1 MKKLSQII
9 EGRPKSV
16 TNDIDVTDKNREKWN
31 TFLKREKLSKDFWTL
46 SELLVKN
53 NVTTAK
59 DWDDLR
65 YGNPSDQR
73 AVANKLGIDIK
84 DLAEIADLIKS
95 LGGELNAIP
104 MSISDAARESIMKNP
119 SLLDDLLVDRQSNKG
134 VQAMI
139 KQYTPMIKKMVFKYA
154 KCTPLDKAEL
164 LSICKIAL
172 LDATRKYMRGDKET
186 NMQFTGFVQYVMFQA
201 IQNEL
206 HENGYTIRFPQSEQ
220 ERLMKAG
227 SLNTIFSYDSVGH
240 YSDDDYAPDK
250 LGFLGT
256 ADEKTQNLEDPD
268 KFKMLMKLIE
278 DTFGSQKAEV
288 YFMYFGINGYKKMQG
303 KDIAKKIGKSPA
315 MIVKICKEITEWLKS
330 QAGHGKVGEL
340 IDYLNDVYTEGL
352 MTNHYYTT
360 KDIFYD
366 TLVND
371 DIYLTLQEAVNSLTI
386 SDEMIDSALS
396 KLDIESANF
405 IYKVLEKGYSYLD
418 SNFRRNKEAVI
429 DFLYELYPN
438 KNLSKASDVELL
450 DLMNAVLANK

>member
-1 MKKLSQII
+1 MKS
-9 EGRPKSV
+9 GSV
-16 TNDIDVTDKNREKWN
+16 N
-31 TFLKREKLSKDFWTL
+31 TT
-46 SELLVKN
+46 
-53 NVTTAK
+53 
-59 DWDDLR
+59 
-65 YGNPSDQR
+65 
-73 AVANKLGIDIK
+73 
-84 DLAEIADLIKS
+84 
-95 LGGELNAIP
+95 
-104 MSISDAARESIMKNP
+104 
-119 SLLDDLLVDRQSNKG
+119 
-134 VQAMI
+134 
-139 KQYTPMIKKMVFKYA
+139 
-154 KCTPLDKAEL
+154 
-164 LSICKIAL
+164 
-172 LDATRKYMRGDKET
+172 
-186 NMQFTGFVQYVMFQA
+186 
-201 IQNEL
+201 
-206 HENGYTIRFPQSEQ
+206 
-220 ERLMKAG
+220 
-227 SLNTIFSYDSVGH
+227 FSYDSLG
-240 YSDDDYAPDK
+240 SNSEDDYAADK
-250 LGFLGT
+250 LGFLG
-256 ADEKTQNLEDPD
+256 AAEEKTQNLEDPD

-330 QAGHGKVGEL
+330 QAGRGKVGEL

-352 MTNHYYTT
+352 MSNHYYTT
-360 KDIFYD
+360 KDIFYE

-386 SDEMIDSALS
+386 SDEMIDAALS